1 MAPEKLRIRSALFY
15 STFTRA
21 HIPSRPTHL
30 LLMSGLHPLY
40 HRTKARHL
48 AHSRNALWMQINCGM
63 IKVKAT
69 LRNRCRR
76 RFIEA
81 LRGALKEAGYDWHGR
96 VLREIEGGN
105 SRGTG
110 LRGTLEVQ
118 GSISLLDADWG
129 LVKEEASKMVSM
141 IEIFCEKRPKS

>member
-1 MAPEKLRIRSALFY
+1 
-15 STFTRA
+15 
-21 HIPSRPTHL
+21 
-30 LLMSGLHPLY
+30 
-40 HRTKARHL
+40 
-48 AHSRNALWMQINCGM
+48 MQINCGT
-63 IKVKAT
+63 IKAKNT
-69 LRNRCRR
+69 LRSRCRR

-96 VLREIEGGN
+96 VLREIDGGN

-110 LRGTLEVQ
+110 LIGTLDVQ

-141 IEIFCEKRPKS
+141 MEVFCKKRPKS